1 MRWLGLFSPFAF
13 NHPLAN
19 PRFPLSAIPFP
30 MKKPLLLFLLLPLSA
45 FAQYRPIYSPTARPT
60 YSAPIRTFTPTPH
73 QQSQVQQQQAYQH
86 REQMRTQQLQ
96 QAQQMQQMQ
105 QQQMFRNQQLA
116 FSQQQR
122 LLLRPQPTP
131 QQLEEAQALQEKAEQ
146 KANDQLAQ
154 LAAEQQRQRQ
164 EHPAAD
170 AQQASARQQADA
182 QKLNALA
189 VKNYREV
196 FLPWQVSKAL
206 QAHWLSA
213 KGQQDF
219 LTINK
224 NLSRNGW
231 WKKQEP
237 AQLNQQVADYGK
249 TLTSLTADLLGFDLA
264 TPPAPAPPSANNIDD
279 LLAKPSFDPAAA
291 TQLIRETAQAEKI
304 AAGNQ
309 LAKAVLA
316 FNQLAA
322 AAPSPAAQADP
333 KKRRDEVKTGL
344 RKVNQE
350 LQGYYREVGSSR
362 KLYELQKDMLKATS
376 GYLAKNGKQ

>member
-1 MRWLGLFSPFAF
+1 
-13 NHPLAN
+13 
-19 PRFPLSAIPFP
+19 
-30 MKKPLLLFLLLPLSA
+30 MKKPLPLFLLLPLSA

-96 QAQQMQQMQ
+96 QAQQMQLMQ
-105 QQQMFRNQQLA
+105 QQQLFRSQQMAMTRQQQLI
-116 FSQQQR
+116 
-122 LLLRPQPTP
+122 LRPQPTP
-131 QQLEEAQALQEKAEQ
+131 QQLEEAQALQDKAEQ

-164 EHPAAD
+164 EHPTAD
-170 AQQASARQQADA
+170 AQQATVQQQADA

-196 FLPWQVSKAL
+196 FLPWQVGKAL
-206 QAHWLSA
+206 QARGLSA
-213 KGQQDF
+213 KGQQD
-219 LTINK
+219 LQAINK

-264 TPPAPAPPSANNIDD
+264 TPPAPAPPSANTIDD
-279 LLAKPSFDPAAA
+279 LLAKPSFDQAAA

-304 AAGNQ
+304 AAGVQ

-322 AAPSPAAQADP
+322 TPSAEAQSDAR
-333 KKRRDEVKTGL
+333 KRRDEVKAGL

-350 LQGYYREVGSSR
+350 LQRYYAEMGSSR
-362 KLYELQKDMLKATS
+362 KLYDLQKSMLKATS
-376 GYLAKNGKQ
+376 GYLAKNGKA